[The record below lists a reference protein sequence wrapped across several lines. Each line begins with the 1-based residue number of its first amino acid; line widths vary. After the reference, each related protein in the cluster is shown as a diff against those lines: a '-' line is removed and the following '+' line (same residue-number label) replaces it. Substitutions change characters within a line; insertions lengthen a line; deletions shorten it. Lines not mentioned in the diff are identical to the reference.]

1 MSKNTGRNFAI
12 GALFAAG
19 VGYLAGLLTAPQSGK
34 ETREDIHHAAGVAK
48 TNAEKTL
55 KKVSSE
61 LTDLIDTGKALGKE
75 ATAAAKSGLTEALA
89 KAQVARAKAHEVL
102 SAVHEGSAGD
112 KELQQ
117 AITDAK
123 KAAEHLQKFV
133 SNTAANAKKAV

>member
-61 LTDLIDTGKALGKE
+61 LSDLIDTGKALGKE

-89 KAQVARAKAHEVL
+89 KAQVA
-102 SAVHEGSAGD
+102 HEGSAGD